1 MTGQHG
7 HVVAKRKQFF
17 SDPIYEQIDISA
29 GQIATADAAG
39 EKNVAANQQFV
50 GARKETETAWTMAGN
65 FQNLK
70 IRSEK
75 ISAWCFFNEEIRFG
89 RFDFEF
95 ETEVAKKFA
104 IGNHRRGQRM
114 ATKWT
119 TKLALDPGNVLDVID
134 VPVC

>member
-1 MTGQHG
+1 MAGKNG
-7 HVVAKRKQFF
+7 NVVTELKYFF
-17 SDPIYEQIDISA
+17 PDPGYQQIDISA

-39 EKNVAANQQFV
+39 EKNVAADQQFV

-70 IRSEK
+70 IRAEK
-75 ISAWCFFNEEIRFG
+75 ISVWCFLNEEIRFG

-114 ATKWT
+114 ATNWT